1 MKPLFV
7 NLKELYFYKKWWT
20 IRENL
25 EGIDFQSKLEMT
37 LLFFS
42 LVTLDKLIFKTSACT
57 TVFFITSLKFLG
69 C

>member
-25 EGIDFQSKLEMT
+25 ERIDFQSKLEMT

>member
-42 LVTLDKLIFKTSACT
+42 LVPLDKLIFKTSACT

>member
-7 NLKELYFYKKWWT
+7 NLKELYFCKTWCT
-20 IRENL
+20 IRETL
-25 EGIDFQSKLEMT
+25 KGTDFQSKLEMT

-42 LVTLDKLIFKTSACT
+42 LVTTDKLIFKTSACT
-57 TVFFITSLKFLG
+57 TIFFITSLKFLG